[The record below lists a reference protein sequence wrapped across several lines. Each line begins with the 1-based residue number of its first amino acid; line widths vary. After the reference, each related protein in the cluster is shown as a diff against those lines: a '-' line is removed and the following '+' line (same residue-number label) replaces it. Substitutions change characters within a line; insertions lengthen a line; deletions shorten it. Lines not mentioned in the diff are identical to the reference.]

1 MPQTKKV
8 PKPKAPYTPYFVKKY
23 PNWETKSLPRS
34 WKSASTTAA
43 NNPDWL
49 EDREDMW
56 HKQKR
61 NYQKELRIY
70 KHKLE
75 EYEKAQFQT
84 LRNSVVAQA
93 AQVAKLKSAEYQAE
107 KASKAATAAA
117 RKSAK
122 TIAAAERESLK
133 AIAEAS
139 RPPTARELRMAART
153 VKNTSS
159 NGRKTRKNRK

>member
-1 MPQTKKV
+1 
-8 PKPKAPYTPYFVKKY
+8 
-23 PNWETKSLPRS
+23 
-34 WKSASTTAA
+34 
-43 NNPDWL
+43 
-49 EDREDMW
+49 MW